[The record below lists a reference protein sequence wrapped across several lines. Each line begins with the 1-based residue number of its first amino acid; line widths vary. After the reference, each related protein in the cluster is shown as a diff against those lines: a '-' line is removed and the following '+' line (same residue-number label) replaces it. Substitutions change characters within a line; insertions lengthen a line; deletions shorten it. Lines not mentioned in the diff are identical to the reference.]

1 MYSSAKLLNSLYI
14 KGHRYKEKYFEVIK
28 KPEFHLDRLIFLKIG
43 FFKDFAQVFLKAASC
58 T

>member
-14 KGHRYKEKYFEVIK
+14 KGHTYKGKYFEVMK
-28 KPEFHLDRLIFLKIG
+28 KPEFHLNRLIFLKTG
-43 FFKDFAQVFLKAASC
+43 FFKDFGQVFLKAASC